1 MAAAHSR
8 EVEAGKCELQHGAD
22 TQAGEADVAS
32 SESAESAEEYESM
45 PCMGANI
52 RPLHLFSAWCQNFLL
67 WLLLARGKT
76 PLGGRSFGP
85 PPGASGMRSRMQC
98 FPITASHGNGLM
110 VCFHWPRADEFPDL
124 SRR

>member
-67 WLLLARGKT
+67 WLLGPWQNSPGRPVVRAASRGIWNAQQNAVLPDHCEPWEWFDGLLPLAQ
-76 PLGGRSFGP
+76 GR
-85 PPGASGMRSRMQC
+85 RISRP
-98 FPITASHGNGLM
+98 F
-110 VCFHWPRADEFPDL
+110 
-124 SRR
+124 

>member
-67 WLLLARGKT
+67 WLLGLAKL
-76 PLGGRSFGP
+76 PWEAGRSGRLQ
-85 PPGASGMRSRMQC
+85 GHLECAAECSASRSLRAMGM
-98 FPITASHGNGLM
+98 
-110 VCFHWPRADEFPDL
+110 V
-124 SRR
+124 